1 MLWLPNRATDHI
13 ISVSAQQ
20 LLENFLIFPQV
31 VYFNVK
37 EDLVKILF
45 LASGLQKERLEVMH

>member
-13 ISVSAQQ
+13 VSVSAQQ
-20 LLENFLIFPQV
+20 LLEKFLIFPQM

-37 EDLVKILF
+37 EDSVRILF
-45 LASGLQKERLEVMH
+45 LASGLQKGRLEVMH